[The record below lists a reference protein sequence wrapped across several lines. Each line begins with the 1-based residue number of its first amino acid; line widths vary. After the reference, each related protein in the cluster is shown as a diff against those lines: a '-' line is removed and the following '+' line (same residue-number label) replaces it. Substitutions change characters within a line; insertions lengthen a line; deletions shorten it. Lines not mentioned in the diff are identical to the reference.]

1 MRILLVED
9 DPLIGDGIAAG
20 LPKLGMTVDWFRS
33 GKEGEAALECAPYDA
48 VILDLG
54 LPQIDGIDILSHW
67 RKKGLQT
74 PVLILTARGTLEDK
88 LQGLNSGADDYLSKP
103 FSLDEVA
110 ARLNALVRRSHGF
123 SHTLLTH
130 GRLTLDTSAKTA
142 KLGDEALE
150 LTAREYVLLEL
161 LLMQSGRIITRAQI
175 EDKLYGWD
183 QEIDSNA
190 VEVYIHRLRKKLGN
204 NFILTKR
211 RLGYV
216 LGEKP

>member
-1 MRILLVED
+1 MRILLIED

-20 LPKLGMTVDWFRS
+20 LPKFGMTIDWFRS

-54 LPQIDGIDILSHW
+54 LPQIDGMDILSHW

-74 PVLILTARGTLEDK
+74 PVLILTARDTLEDK

-123 SHTLLTH
+123 SHALLTH
-130 GRLTLDTSAKTA
+130 GRLSLDTAAKTA
-142 KLGDEALE
+142 KLGDETLE

-161 LLMQSGRIITRAQI
+161 LLMQRGRIITRAQI

-204 NFILTKR
+204 DFILTKR

-216 LGEKP
+216 LGEMP